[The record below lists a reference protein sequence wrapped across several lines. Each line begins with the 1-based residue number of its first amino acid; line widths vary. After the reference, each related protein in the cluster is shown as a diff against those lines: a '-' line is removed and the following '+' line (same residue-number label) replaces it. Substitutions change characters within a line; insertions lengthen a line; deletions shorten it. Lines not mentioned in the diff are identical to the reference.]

1 MKKIITLAS
10 AIIASVVI
18 ALPIIPPM
26 TALAAS
32 SVTDKMVKTV
42 APMKDTGVAS
52 GVTKMQALDIAL
64 KHAGYEMDDTLY
76 TKVKKDYDDGMEV
89 YEVEFRVGFVEYE
102 YEIEVASGQIISFDI
117 DD

>member
-1 MKKIITLAS
+1 MKKIITLVAS
-10 AIIASVVI
+10 IIASVVI

-26 TALAAS
+26 AALAAAPA
-32 SVTDKMVKTV
+32 TAKTV

-76 TKVKKDYDDGMEV
+76 TKVKKDYQPIKKTRHKEH
-89 YEVEFRVGFVEYE
+89 
-102 YEIEVASGQIISFDI
+102 SFNFFHYFC
-117 DD
+117 